1 MDSDATKLFAIG
13 LSMGDAGSKRV
24 MLHVAAGY
32 KRLAE
37 RAELQNAKRYVDGSS
52 FGLRP

>member
-1 MDSDATKLFAIG
+1 
-13 LSMGDAGSKRV
+13 

-37 RAELQNAKRYVDGSS
+37 RAELQCAKRHDGHLLA
-52 FGLRP
+52 LRP